1 VSKAAVNM
9 LALREHVEWQGKGL
23 KVFAV
28 SPGFVVSGLR
38 GKGEEERSGWGE
50 ARPVEEAVRLMVG
63 ILEGERDG
71 DVGRLIRDGGV
82 DEW

>member
-1 VSKAAVNM
+1 VD
-9 LALREHVEWQGKGL
+9 G
-23 KVFAV
+23 
-28 SPGFVVSGLR
+28 
-38 GKGEEERSGWGE
+38 GE
-50 ARPVEEAVRLMVG
+50 ARPVEEAGRLMVG